1 MKGKKNMKNKLLMTT
16 AIAGTF
22 AFAGASFAETKV
34 IGNLETTFNSV
45 SNDTKINSGRHLDA
59 ETNIGLTGSKELDNG
74 LKATYGFILENG
86 NSDTEYLT
94 VGTDTVNFA
103 VGTDFGNNLSSSA
116 VPHVGDQAGTV
127 VRPDA
132 STSTSITGANIPV
145 ANVHN
150 ASHVALN
157 IKGMGGTI
165 TARYSPDLSNTRG
178 TASNLASDVGESG
191 TEFLYTGNLG
201 VDGLKLIVGQ
211 GNVTALTDTGSK
223 DGKHQK
229 FGVGYNF
236 GQFAVGAEVV
246 KSETAA
252 AAASQDEI
260 DINKVGIS
268 FAANDSITLGLNYQ
282 EAEMQTAGAKVGSDE
297 EVTMVSIGYNLG
309 GLGIQIQYAQVDNVL
324 NSTGTDAEAL
334 QIRTIQNF

>member
-34 IGNLETTFNSV
+34 IGNLETTFNAM
-45 SNDTKINSGRHLDA
+45 SNDTKINSGRTVDA

-74 LKATYGFILENG
+74 LKATYGFIIENG

-94 VGTDTVNFA
+94 VGTDTVNIA

-116 VPHVGDQAGTV
+116 VPHVGDQAGSI
-127 VRPDA
+127 VRSSIS
-132 STSTSITGANIPV
+132 STTTITGANIPV

-178 TASNLASDVGESG
+178 SATNIAGDVGESG
-191 TEFLYTGNLG
+191 TEFLYSGNLG
-201 VDGLKLIVGQ
+201 VDGLTLIVGQ

-229 FGVGYNF
+229 LGVAYNF
-236 GQFAVGAEVV
+236 GQFAIGVEKQ
-246 KSETAA
+246 KSETAEA
-252 AAASQDEI
+252 AAAQDET
-260 DINKVGIS
+260 DTNRAGIS
-268 FAANDSITLGLNYQ
+268 FAVNDSLTLGLNYQ
-282 EAEMQTAGAKVGSDE
+282 ETELTTNGAKIGKDE

-309 GLGIQIQYAQVDNVL
+309 GLGIQIQYAQVDNLL
-324 NSTGTDAEAL
+324 NSSGSDAEAL